1 MFSSWQ
7 SHFLTSAHMVHTLLF
22 IFKPTRNSKN
32 FENLI
37 RGHLMT
43 FTVPRLQIVATH
55 HGRCWTAVVHQYRYQ
70 SVFDPLILPGLG
82 TV

>member
-32 FENLI
+32 FENLL
-37 RGHLMT
+37 RGHLSIIL
-43 FTVPRLQIVATH
+43 FVYFLSLCLKINVAFQFLYALSFVI
-55 HGRCWTAVVHQYRYQ
+55 WFPINV
-70 SVFDPLILPGLG
+70 SSL
-82 TV
+82 

>member
-32 FENLI
+32 FENLLK
-37 RGHLMT
+37 GHLKT
-43 FTVPRLQIVATH
+43 KPLT
-55 HGRCWTAVVHQYRYQ
+55 CVVSASFKSKVQVQVETGQNKPHN
-70 SVFDPLILPGLG
+70 
-82 TV
+82 